1 MGLSA
6 AEAAEKWQRRAS
18 QASGDYASG
27 INRVTE
33 APGAKAAR
41 KKDKWRAGLERAAQ
55 EGTWEKRVAAV
66 SLDDWKEAAIT
77 KGAQRFSG
85 GVQAAQG
92 KMERFLGDFLPAQES
107 VTRRI
112 MEMPDNTPE
121 ERMQRALEQ
130 MRGTH
135 ALKGKFGTR

>member
-85 GVQAAQG
+85 GVQCSTW
-92 KMERFLGDFLPAQES
+92 L
-107 VTRRI
+107 RRW
-112 MEMPDNTPE
+112 
-121 ERMQRALEQ
+121 ALCP
-130 MRGTH
+130 
-135 ALKGKFGTR
+135 